1 MMNRS
6 CPSATIPPV
15 EAFQVERE
23 LDAARWLPGFAPPV
37 EARFEAD
44 TGLHRSRE
52 LVRAGVAGILIY
64 DFFLIKDWLT
74 RPEVLGQALFWRIG
88 VVTVIG
94 ALVLLA
100 IHRGMQARWR
110 EASMAGTIVMA
121 MFASCMIFL
130 ATPSSAGI
138 YDPFSFGLF
147 LIAGNV
153 VMALRFPYALAA
165 TVLSLV
171 VMLFAVLSSG
181 VMPSIARGIAMNTM
195 VATALFTLIANHR
208 MEQSTRKAYLWTLR
222 EELRSHAA
230 LETARLY
237 ELISQTDALT
247 GLPNRRAFEDELRR
261 RWEASVQSGKALAVL
276 VIDVDNF
283 KRFNDR
289 FGHAAGDECLR
300 HTARVMRRDLREV
313 DFIARLGGEEFVAL
327 MLVPHGDVAASTAE
341 RLRAGVEAL
350 HIAHDGL
357 SGQEEVTVS
366 IGVAVGAPPDVADPD
381 RLLRAA
387 DAAMYEAKNKGR
399 NCWVLAGA

>member
-1 MMNRS
+1 MEQ
-6 CPSATIPPV
+6 ALV
-15 EAFQVERE
+15 AG
-23 LDAARWLPGFAPPV
+23 RWLRGFAPAV

-44 TGLHRSRE
+44 TGLRRSRE

-74 RPEVLGQALFWRIG
+74 RPEVFRQALFWRVG

-100 IHRGMQARWR
+100 IHRGLKAHWR

-130 ATPSSAGI
+130 ATPPSVGI
-138 YDPFSFGLF
+138 YDPFSFGLI

-153 VMALRFPYALAA
+153 VMGLRFPFALAA

-171 VMLFAVLSSG
+171 VMLFAVLFSG
-181 VMPSIARGIAMNTM
+181 SVPPIARGIAMNTM

-208 MEQSTRKAYLWTLR
+208 MEQSTRQAYLLKLR

-247 GLPNRRAFEDELRR
+247 GLPNRRAFEDELSRC
-261 RWEASVQSGKALAVL
+261 WEASLQTGKAMAVL
-276 VIDVDNF
+276 LVDVDNF

-289 FGHAAGDECLR
+289 FGHASGDECLR
-300 HTARVMRRDLREV
+300 RTAWVMRKDLRER
-313 DFIARLGGEEFVAL
+313 DFIARLGGEEFVVV
-327 MLVPHGDVAASTAE
+327 MLVPHADVAVNTAE
-341 RLRAGVEAL
+341 RLRVGVEAL
-350 HIAHDGL
+350 HIAHDGHA
-357 SGQEEVTVS
+357 GQEEVTVS
-366 IGVAVGAPPDVADPD
+366 IGVAVGAPPQVADPD
-381 RLLRAA
+381 SLLRAA
-387 DAAMYEAKNKGR
+387 DAAMYEAKKKGR
-399 NCWVLAGA
+399 NCWVLATER

>member
-1 MMNRS
+1 MKNRS
-6 CPSATIPPV
+6 RSLAAIPPV

-23 LDAARWLPGFAPPV
+23 LETARWLPGFAPAV

-44 TGLHRSRE
+44 TGLRRSRE

-74 RPEVLGQALFWRIG
+74 RPEVFGQALFWRVG
-88 VVTVIG
+88 VVSVIG
-94 ALVLLA
+94 ALGLLA
-100 IHRGMQARWR
+100 IHRGVHARWR

-121 MFASCMIFL
+121 MFSSCMIFL
-130 ATPSSAGI
+130 ATTPSVGI
-138 YDPFSFGLF
+138 YDPFSFVLF

-171 VMLFAVLSSG
+171 VMLLALMFSGAV
-181 VMPSIARGIAMNTM
+181 PPIARGNAMNAM

-208 MEQSTRKAYLWTLR
+208 MDQSTRKAYLLTLR

-230 LETARLY
+230 LETAKLY

-247 GLPNRRAFEDELRR
+247 GLPNRRAFEDELHR

-283 KRFNDR
+283 KRFNDS

-300 HTARVMRRDLREV
+300 RTARVMRRDLREA
-313 DFIARLGGEEFVAL
+313 DFIARLGGEEFVVL
-327 MLVPHGDVAASTAE
+327 MLVPHMDVAVSTAE
-341 RLRAGVEAL
+341 RLRAGVQAL
-350 HIAHDGL
+350 RIAHDGQT
-357 SGQEEVTVS
+357 GQEEVTVS
-366 IGVAVGAPPDVADPD
+366 IGVAVGAPPEVTDPD
-381 RLLRAA
+381 SLLHAA
-387 DAAMYEAKNKGR
+387 DAAMYEAKTKGR
-399 NCWVLAGA
+399 NRWVQAEA